1 MNKITIKT
9 QVKGNVQQV
18 WNAYTNPQHIIN
30 WNFATSE
37 WHCPAATN
45 DLRIGGEY
53 FTRMEA
59 KDGSFGFDFKA
70 IYKELTPE
78 QSFVYVLEDGR
89 EVGVSF
95 IPQGDTT
102 EIVIVFD
109 PESQN
114 PIEMQQAGWQAIL
127 DNFKRYAENLSTD
140 LK

>member
-9 QVKGNVQQV
+9 QVKGDVQQV

-30 WNFATSE
+30 WNFATPE
-37 WHCPAATN
+37 WHCPATAN

-89 EVGVSF
+89 EVSVSF
-95 IPQGDTT
+95 IPQVDTT

-109 PESQN
+109 PENQN
-114 PIEMQQAGWQAIL
+114 PIEIQQAGWKAIL
-127 DNFKRYAENLSTD
+127 DNFKRYAEG
-140 LK
+140 LKP

>member
-30 WNFATSE
+30 WNFATPE

-53 FTRMEA
+53 FTQMEA

-70 IYKELTPE
+70 IYKELTLE

-89 EVGVSF
+89 EVGVTF
-95 IPQGDTT
+95 TPQGDTT
-102 EIVIVFD
+102 EIIIVFD

-127 DNFKRYAENLSTD
+127 DNFKRYAEGLNE
-140 LK
+140 

>member
-1 MNKITIKT
+1 MNKITIKA
-9 QVKGNVQQV
+9 QVKGDVQQV
-18 WNAYTNPQHIIN
+18 WKAYTDPKHIIN
-30 WNFATSE
+30 WNFADPS
-37 WHCPAATN
+37 WHCPKAAN

-89 EVGVSF
+89 EVSVSF
-95 IPQGDTT
+95 IPQVDTT

-109 PESQN
+109 PENQN

-127 DNFKRYAENLSTD
+127 DNFKRYAEG
-140 LK
+140 LKP

>member
-9 QVKGNVQQV
+9 QVKGDLQQV
-18 WNAYTNPQHIIN
+18 WNAYTNPKHIIN
-30 WNFATSE
+30 WNFATPE
-37 WHCPAATN
+37 WHCPKAAN

-53 FTRMEA
+53 LVRMEA

-78 QSFVYVLEDGR
+78 QSFVYVMEDGR
-89 EVGVSF
+89 EVEVSF
-95 IPQGDTT
+95 TPQGDTT

-109 PESQN
+109 PENQN

-127 DNFKRYAENLSTD
+127 DNFKRYAEGLNE
-140 LK
+140 

>member
-9 QVKGNVQQV
+9 QVKGDVEQV

-30 WNFATSE
+30 WNFATPE

-53 FTRMEA
+53 LARMEA

-89 EVGVSF
+89 EVSVSF
-95 IPQGDTT
+95 IPQVDTT

-127 DNFKRYAENLSTD
+127 DNFKRYAESLNE
-140 LK
+140 

>member
-30 WNFATSE
+30 WNFATPE

-70 IYKELTPE
+70 IYKEVKPE

-89 EVGVSF
+89 EVSVSF
-95 IPQGDTT
+95 TPQGDTT

-127 DNFKRYAENLSTD
+127 DNFKRYAENLNTD
-140 LK
+140 LN